1 MLLLVMILTT
11 INSIMTF
18 DLFWTLTKG
27 GPSSA
32 TTVFSWLGYIYAF
45 QFLKFGEGSAIL
57 YILTILCLLL
67 AYIYLKILF
76 PTVKRQG
83 GKTAAQTITE
93 SADIN
98 GSLAQSLITATDRQR
113 VAASPL
119 LTRLSISTL
128 QHRHSWLGV
137 RMRRIMAYSGLRLAA
152 LLIAFWSIVPFLWLL
167 IMSPAMNFIAG
178 SLTVADRQLQFTS
191 QDHTLSLGL
200 ETIREE
206 TLRAIN
212 GVREVMLAVRPT
224 DMLVAAE
231 RELSLSGNVFLVEPI
246 GPITYIDLDIAGY
259 TLKAVAV
266 STYIDLDIAG
276 YTLKAV
282 ADPDQA
288 PQIGDTVKVGF
299 SPSRVY
305 IFDPTSE
312 LRL

>member
-1 MLLLVMILTT
+1 
-11 INSIMTF
+11 
-18 DLFWTLTKG
+18 
-27 GPSSA
+27 
-32 TTVFSWLGYIYAF
+32 
-45 QFLKFGEGSAIL
+45 
-57 YILTILCLLL
+57 
-67 AYIYLKILF
+67 
-76 PTVKRQG
+76 
-83 GKTAAQTITE
+83 
-93 SADIN
+93 
-98 GSLAQSLITATDRQR
+98 
-113 VAASPL
+113 
-119 LTRLSISTL
+119 
-128 QHRHSWLGV
+128 
-137 RMRRIMAYSGLRLAA
+137 MAYSGLRLAA

-167 IMSPAMNFIAG
+167 IMSSAMNFIAG

-259 TLKAVAV
+259 TLKAVA
-266 STYIDLDIAG
+266 
-276 YTLKAV
+276 
-282 ADPDQA
+282 DPDQA